1 MGMHLTKNK
10 LHQLFFYI
18 LITLML
24 VFNGG
29 NYDFYA
35 QFNFIFLVIL
45 FLVCQKDI
53 NYKSHI
59 KKFFLDNKKILI
71 IYFIFLTYLI
81 FQIIPLPMEFLKFF
95 SPKKYELLIDLE
107 TKDNFSSISLD
118 TSKTFLSFFNYF
130 SLIIYIIIFKSIF
143 YKEKHIQRFYFY
155 LTFLGFFSSF
165 VAIYLYL
172 IGNPNIFFIINDS
185 YQNSSTGFFVNRT
198 VLSCFLVLCF
208 FSGLEYLINIDS
220 IKKKDHFYNKIYI
233 RIFLLFITIGI
244 ITSFSRLGNFLF
256 ISLIFFYFFKLK
268 FLDKQKN
275 NFLFYTLF
283 FIIILDI
290 FILGF
295 YFGGSR
301 LLERFYFLKDELIE
315 YNNDISLSFSI
326 SRSELFKFG
335 TLQINNFFFFGYG
348 AGGYE
353 ILFKIYYPKVDYLYA
368 NHTHSDLLEFIGEF
382 GIILSI
388 LISYIAFYFLRKLNY
403 RNIKTIYLI
412 FFSIII
418 LFFDFSFHIPLIQII
433 FIIIIGIENKKFNF

>member
-10 LHQLFFYI
+10 FHQLFFYI

-35 QFNFIFLVIL
+35 QFNFIFVVIL
-45 FLVCQKDI
+45 FLVCQKDN

-59 KKFFLDNKKILI
+59 RKFFLDNNRILI
-71 IYFIFLTYLI
+71 IYFIFLTYLV
-81 FQIIPLPMEFLKFF
+81 FQIIPLPMEFLKLF
-95 SPKKYELLIDLE
+95 SPTKYELLIDLE
-107 TKDNFSSISLD
+107 SIDSFSSISLD

-143 YKEKHIQRFYFY
+143 YKERHIQRFYLY

-165 VAIYLYL
+165 VGIYLYL
-172 IGNPNIFFIINDS
+172 IGNPNILFLINDS

-198 VLSCFLVLCF
+198 VFSSFLVLCF
-208 FSGLEYLINIDS
+208 LSGLEYLINIDS
-220 IKKKDHFYNKIYI
+220 IKKKDYFYNKIYT

-256 ISLIFFYFFKLK
+256 ISLIIFYFFKLK

-301 LLERFYFLKDELIE
+301 LLERFYFLKDELIQ
-315 YNNDISLSFSI
+315 YNNNISYNFSM
-326 SRSELFKFG
+326 SRSDLFKFG
-335 TLQINNFFFFGYG
+335 ITQIENFLFFGYG
-348 AGGYE
+348 TGGYE
-353 ILFKIYYPKVDYLYA
+353 SLFKIYFPQTDFLYA
-368 NHTHSDLLEFIGEF
+368 NHAHSDLIEFIGEF
-382 GIILSI
+382 GIIISI
-388 LISYIAFYFLRKLNY
+388 LIIFILFHSLKKLNY
-403 RNIKTIYLI
+403 RNLKTIFLI
-412 FFSIII
+412 FFSTVI
-418 LFFDFSFHIPLIQII
+418 LFFDFSFHIPLIQIL
-433 FIIIIGIENKKFNF
+433 FILIIGITNKQSYF

>member
-418 LFFDFSFHIPLIQII
+418 LFFDFSFHIPLIQIL
-433 FIIIIGIENKKFNF
+433 FILIIGITNKKSNF

>member
-1 MGMHLTKNK
+1 MHLTKNK

-35 QFNFIFLVIL
+35 QFNFIFVAIL
-45 FLVCQKDI
+45 FLICQKDI

-59 KKFFLDNKKILI
+59 KKFFLDNKKVLT
-71 IYFIFLTYLI
+71 IYFIVLIYLI
-81 FQIIPLPMEFLKFF
+81 FQITPLPIEFLKFF
-95 SPKKYELLIDLE
+95 SPTRYELLIDLE
-107 TKDNFSSISLD
+107 NKNNFSLISLD
-118 TSKTFLSFFNYF
+118 PSKTFLSFLNYF

-143 YKEKHIQRFYFY
+143 YKERHFQRFYFY

-165 VAIYLYL
+165 VGIYLYL
-172 IGNPNIFFIINDS
+172 IGNSNIFFIVNDS

-198 VLSCFLVLCF
+198 VFSCFLVLCF
-208 FSGLEYLINIDS
+208 LSGLEYLINISS
-220 IKKKDHFYNKIYI
+220 IKKKDYFYNKIYT
-233 RIFLLFITIGI
+233 RIFLLFISIGI

-301 LLERFYFLKDELIE
+301 LLERFYFLKDELIQ
-315 YNNDISLSFSI
+315 YNNDISSSFSI
-326 SRSELFKFG
+326 SRSELSKFG
-335 TLQINNFFFFGYG
+335 ILQIINFLFFGYG

-353 ILFKIYYPKVDYLYA
+353 NLFKIYYTKTDFLYA
-368 NHTHSDLLEFIGEF
+368 NHAHSDLIEFIGEF
-382 GIILSI
+382 GIIASFLIIFI
-388 LISYIAFYFLRKLNY
+388 LFHSLKKLNY
-403 RNIKTIYLI
+403 RNVKTIFLI
-412 FFSIII
+412 FFFIVI
-418 LFFDFSFHIPLIQII
+418 LLFDFSLHIPLIQIL
-433 FIIIIGIENKKFNF
+433 FIVIIGIKNKQSNF

>member
-1 MGMHLTKNK
+1 MHLTKNK

-29 NYDFYA
+29 NYDLYV
-35 QFNFIFLVIL
+35 QFNFILAAVL

-59 KKFFLDNKKILI
+59 RKFFLDNKKILI

-81 FQIIPLPMEFLKFF
+81 FQITPLPIEFLKLF
-95 SPKKYELLIDLE
+95 SPTKYKFLNNLE
-107 TKDNFSSISLD
+107 YKNNFSLISLD
-118 TSKTFLSFFNYF
+118 TSKTILSFFNYF

-143 YKEKHIQRFYFY
+143 YKERHFQRFYFY

-198 VLSCFLVLCF
+198 VFSCFLILCF
-208 FSGLEYLINIDS
+208 LSGLEYLINIDS
-220 IKKKDHFYNKIYI
+220 IKKKDYFYNKIYI

-268 FLDKQKN
+268 ILDKQKN
-275 NFLFYTLF
+275 NFLFYTLI
-283 FIIILDI
+283 FIVILDI

-301 LLERFYFLKDELIE
+301 LLERFYFLKDELIQ
-315 YNNDISLSFSI
+315 YNNNTLSNLSI
-326 SRSELFKFG
+326 SRSDLFTFG
-335 TLQINNFFFFGYG
+335 ISQIKNFLFFGYG
-348 AGGYE
+348 AGSYE
-353 ILFKIYYPKVDYLYA
+353 SLFKIYFPQTDFFYA
-368 NHTHSDLLEFIGEF
+368 NHAHSDLIEFIGEF
-382 GIILSI
+382 GIIASI
-388 LISYIAFYFLRKLNY
+388 LITYILFYSLKKINF
-403 RNIKTIYLI
+403 RNVKKIYLF
-412 FFSIII
+412 FFSIVI
-418 LFFDFSFHIPLIQII
+418 LFFDFSFHIPLIQIL
-433 FIIIIGIENKKFNF
+433 FIIITGVENKKSNF